1 MSKRAIIIDCDPG
14 HDDAIALLLA
24 FASER
29 LNVLGVTVTG
39 GNQTLK
45 KTLQNTKDVLEYAG
59 IQTRI
64 AAGWNTPLCRELEI
78 APEVHGDSGLDG
90 PKLPHSTYET
100 DSLSAVEFM
109 RELIGQATQ
118 KVTIVATGPLT
129 NVAVFLQTYPEL
141 KPLIETISIMGGA
154 VVGGNWTPAAEFNI
168 LVDPEAAKV
177 VFQSGIP
184 IIMAGLDVTN
194 KALLY
199 DEDTERMRSIGN
211 KEAILVAELLDFFS
225 KYHRELGY
233 QGSPMHDPCAVA
245 YLLAP
250 EIFKTKEY
258 YVDVEVAGEFTTG
271 ATVADIHGTT
281 GKSPNTT
288 VLMGLDREK
297 FVTLLCDAMQSYG
310 DGGMKR

>member
-1 MSKRAIIIDCDPG
+1 MNKRAIIIDCDPG

-24 FASER
+24 FASEQ

-64 AAGWNTPLCRELEI
+64 AAGWDTPLCRELEI
-78 APEVHGDSGLDG
+78 APEVHGESGLDG
-90 PKLPHSTYET
+90 PKLPRSSYET
-100 DSLSAVEFM
+100 DSLSATEFM
-109 RELIGQATQ
+109 RELIMQATQ

-141 KPLIETISIMGGA
+141 KPSIEAISIMGGA

-177 VFQSGIP
+177 VFHAGIP

-250 EIFKTKEY
+250 EIFETKEY

-271 ATVADIHGTT
+271 ATVADIHKIT
-281 GKSPNTT
+281 GETPNTT
-288 VLMGLDREK
+288 VLVGLNREK

-310 DGGMKR
+310 DGGRNR